1 MALVRYGAMIAD
13 ASGSIGGT
21 VFSRNRG
28 GSYVRNRTTPL
39 NPQTTFQSSV
49 RSAFANLATRFATIL
64 TDFQREAWRAY
75 GEIVPVPNALGDD
88 RFLTGLQHYIRSNSL
103 LSLAGGTIVDDP
115 PSSFT
120 AGPTIEPTITID
132 AANDQFTVVDLGGY
146 NPTTSGALAGYISI
160 GRPVNPGVLFYKGP
174 FRVGFAGAIST
185 LATLPTGVG
194 LPFPVVAGQGLFV
207 RFASST
213 LDGRVGVPF
222 IQRFLVA

>member
-39 NPQTTFQSSV
+39 NPQTTFQSGV

-103 LSLAGGTIVDDP
+103 LSLAGGTIVDEP

-132 AANDQFTVVDLGGY
+132 ATLDQFTVVDLGGY
-146 NPTTSGALAGYISI
+146 NPATQGALAGYISI

-185 LATLPTGVG
+185 LAALPTAVA